1 MKLLSINHSNNIE
14 LREII
19 YGLGAGPPIITNL
32 GGGDGGE
39 LPHPEEHFLGAP
51 ICFFMGNA
59 APQALLL
66 FFKLP
71 LPPKS

>member
-1 MKLLSINHSNNIE
+1 MKWLSINHSNIIE
-14 LREII
+14 LRDIV
-19 YGLGAGPPIITNL
+19 YGLGAGPPIIPTNL
-32 GGGDGGE
+32 AGADGAP
-39 LPHPEEHFLGAP
+39 PHTEEHFLGAP

>member
-1 MKLLSINHSNNIE
+1 MKLLNINHSNNIE

-19 YGLGAGPPIITNL
+19 YGLGAGPPIIPTNL
-32 GGGDGGE
+32 GGGEGTVF
-39 LPHPEEHFLGAP
+39 HAEEYFLGAP

-59 APQALLL
+59 SPQALLV

>member
-1 MKLLSINHSNNIE
+1 MKLLSINHSNIIK
-14 LREII
+14 LRDIV
-19 YGLGAGPPIITNL
+19 YGLGAGPPIIPNL
-32 GGGDGGE
+32 AGGGEGT
-39 LPHPEEHFLGAP
+39 LFHAEEHFLGAP

-59 APQALLL
+59 SPQALLV